1 MLILTRK
8 PGQLLTIGPDPS
20 LDPATPIHELFPDGP
35 IVLLVAGVRG
45 SVVKLGIRA
54 HPRLTILREELLPGW
69 DTAPVRLVGT
79 HPPARPLFPPA
90 GAGG

>member
-20 LDPATPIHELFPDGP
+20 LDPATPVLELFADGP

-54 HPRLTILREELLPGW
+54 HPRLTILREELLPGC
-69 DTAPVRLVGT
+69 DTGPLRLVET
-79 HPPARPLFPPA
+79 YPPVRPLFPPA

>member
-8 PGQLLTIGPDPS
+8 PGQLLTIGPDLS
-20 LDPATPIHELFPDGP
+20 LDPATPAHELFLDGP

-54 HPRLTILREELLPGW
+54 HPRLTILREELLPGC
-69 DTAPVRLVGT
+69 DTVPAQLIGVTPLGWPV
-79 HPPARPLFPPA
+79 FPPI
-90 GAGG
+90 GPRE

>member
-20 LDPATPIHELFPDGP
+20 LDPATPVHELFLDGP

-54 HPRLTILREELLPGW
+54 HPRLTILREELLPGC
-69 DTAPVRLVGT
+69 DTAPAQLVGMY
-79 HPPARPLFPPA
+79 PPARRLFPPA